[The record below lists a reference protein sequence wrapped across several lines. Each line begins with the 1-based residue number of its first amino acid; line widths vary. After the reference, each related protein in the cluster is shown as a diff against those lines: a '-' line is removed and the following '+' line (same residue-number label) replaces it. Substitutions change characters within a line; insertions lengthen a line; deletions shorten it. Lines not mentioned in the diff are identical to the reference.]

1 VMKLHTILAFFL
13 IHIFVGS
20 NHGLCNHI
28 SNESQYSIVKP
39 WDRYSPTS
47 PIYNKKTLGDIIR
60 ELRKQRRNMR
70 RYIPPVLEDRVKP
83 PTEYYL
89 DPPRFSEGDKS
100 RMA

>member
-1 VMKLHTILAFFL
+1 MMKLHTILAFFL
-13 IHIFVGS
+13 IYIFVGS
-20 NHGLCNHI
+20 ITGLCNQI
-28 SNESQYSIVKP
+28 VYVPPEYNIVKP

-47 PIYNKKTLGDIIR
+47 PTYNKKALGDIIR

-70 RYIPPVLEDRVKP
+70 RYIPPS
-83 PTEYYL
+83 TEYYL